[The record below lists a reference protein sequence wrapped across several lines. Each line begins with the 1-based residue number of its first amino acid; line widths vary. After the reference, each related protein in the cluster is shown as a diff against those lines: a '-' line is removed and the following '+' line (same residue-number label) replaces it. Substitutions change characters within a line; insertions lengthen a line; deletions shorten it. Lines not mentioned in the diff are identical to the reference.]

1 MLWRKHAC
9 SPLAQVQLE
18 LVATFNHTGLL
29 SPFDVTGEEVA
40 AFISRE
46 CPPADATD
54 LAAVFPGRALMTSS
68 ATRRLTSL
76 TCDLGGE
83 EVGAARRGVAPS
95 RGVMSS
101 ATT

>member
-40 AFISRE
+40 DFIRRE
-46 CPPADATD
+46 CPPADAAD
-54 LAAVFPGRALMTSS
+54 LVAVFPGRALMTSS
-68 ATRRLTSL
+68 ATRRLTSS

-83 EVGAARRGVAPS
+83 EVGARRGVAP
-95 RGVMSS
+95 GG
-101 ATT
+101 